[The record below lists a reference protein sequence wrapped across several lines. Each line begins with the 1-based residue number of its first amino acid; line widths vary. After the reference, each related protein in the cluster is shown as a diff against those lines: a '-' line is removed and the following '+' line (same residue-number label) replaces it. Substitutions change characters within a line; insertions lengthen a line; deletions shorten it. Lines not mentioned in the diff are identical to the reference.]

1 MGNNLRMDKKQL
13 LRSMLEAG
21 WAVRRIRCATRIH
34 PTVVAKYRREWATP
48 QSDPEVSADPGTPP
62 APALTLSGSQS
73 DPQVSA
79 GSGADPL
86 RAPTHSEQLTKLVDV
101 VAQL

>member
-21 WAVRRIRCATRIH
+21 WSVRRIRFATRIH
-34 PTVVAKYRREWATP
+34 PTVVAKYRREWAT
-48 QSDPEVSADPGTPP
+48 
-62 APALTLSGSQS
+62 SQS

-79 GSGADPL
+79 GVVADPL

-101 VAQL
+101 VARLLESPLQNS